1 MSMNEEN
8 RICETTDCNNKALK
22 GKYCRQ
28 CTQLKK
34 DKRAKI
40 KNYALGIVGGVM
52 IPLAG
57 KAIKKAPTAINA
69 VVKIM
74 KRTV

>member
-1 MSMNEEN
+1 MNGNEEDK
-8 RICETTDCNNKALK
+8 ICSTKNCTNIALK

-28 CTQLKK
+28 CKQLKTE
-34 DKRAKI
+34 KRKI
-40 KNYALGIVGGVM
+40 RRDLAFGLVGSVM
-52 IPLAG
+52 IPLAN
-57 KAIKKAPTAINA
+57 KAIKKAPTAIIA